1 MTQGASNNSTM
12 FVHNLDALLAK
23 RLLKPKPVR
32 LAGHVYSVRTDLTG
46 AEVVKYFALADEKKD
61 EEALALVVG
70 AKDAKKLN
78 GVLAGLP
85 RDHMN
90 AVVQEIMVLA
100 GIVNG
105 VPQTEAGTEGESSAS

>member
-1 MTQGASNNSTM
+1 MTQGASNDTASIYD
-12 FVHNLDALLAK
+12 LDALLAK
-23 RLLKPKPVR
+23 RILKPKAVR
-32 LAGHVYSVRTDLTG
+32 LAGHIYQVRTDLTG

-70 AKDAKKLN
+70 AKDAARLN
-78 GVLAGLP
+78 GILADLP

-100 GIVNG
+100 GLVNG
-105 VPQTEAGTEGESSAS
+105 TPQTGAESEGESPAS